1 MKGILLERCK
11 IKVYGKQGKIL
22 PKGVQEE
29 HTAFLHNFLS
39 NDIKSMKPDSLS
51 YNLWLR
57 QNGTPIEDFFVYKV
71 NNYYILDTEG
81 DVKNILEEFNK
92 LKLSMRVY
100 FEDLTESFSHAFIFG
115 DGAGRFIE
123 EGFGVSFEDGQVRE
137 LKGLIVAKNNIRL
150 REEGYDILGRR
161 EKLEELLDR
170 VDRIT
175 PQEFEDIRI
184 EKLIPRIRKELRE
197 GFSPLEAGLLSYGIS
212 LTKGCY
218 VGQEAIARVYYRG
231 RTPRT
236 LAKFEIKN
244 VKEGDKIREDN
255 KDIGLI
261 TSVNSKGDKAL
272 GYILRARA
280 QVGKVLSC
288 GAGEVKLLEAVS

>member
-1 MKGILLERCK
+1 MHKPWEGRFREK
-11 IKVYGKQGKIL
+11 T
-22 PKGVQEE
+22 EE
-29 HTAFLHNFLS
+29 
-39 NDIKSMKPDSLS
+39 
-51 YNLWLR
+51 
-57 QNGTPIEDFFVYKV
+57 
-71 NNYYILDTEG
+71 
-81 DVKNILEEFNK
+81 
-92 LKLSMRVY
+92 
-100 FEDLTESFSHAFIFG
+100 
-115 DGAGRFIE
+115 FIE
-123 EGFGVSFEDGQVRE
+123 EFTQSVSFDS
-137 LKGLIVAKNNIRL
+137 RL
-150 REEGYDILGRR
+150 AE
-161 EKLEELLDR
+161 
-170 VDRIT
+170 
-175 PQEFEDIRI
+175 EDIRI

-288 GAGEVKLLEAVS
+288 GAGEVRLLEAVS